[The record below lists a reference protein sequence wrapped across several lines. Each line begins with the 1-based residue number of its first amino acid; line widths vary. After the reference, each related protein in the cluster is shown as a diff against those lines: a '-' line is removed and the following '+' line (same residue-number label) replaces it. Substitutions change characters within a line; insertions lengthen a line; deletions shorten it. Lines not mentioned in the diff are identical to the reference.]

1 MILWARPRAN
11 ETALQAA
18 KNGAADARAT
28 AENALPAAT
37 RFVSRMLYTTTYSL
51 SYGMVFPVVFIAR
64 SIPANNAV
72 VQGLIDGA
80 LAATDWVDELKQGQP
95 EPAAL
100 PAPSRSPVS
109 KPKRNTSRD
118 GVVV

>member
-1 MILWARPRAN
+1 MDDVAPGILLGDDSRSIAKGLTSKTDRVLSKTSLSTAKGAW

-72 VQGLIDGA
+72 VQGLIDG
-80 LAATDWVDELKQGQP
+80 
-95 EPAAL
+95 
-100 PAPSRSPVS
+100 RSPQLTGWT
-109 KPKRNTSRD
+109 N
-118 GVVV
+118 